1 MILTLQKDVVT
12 SDVSKKRVNVRKIVC
27 LEEALNKPYSKVIIE
42 LKDNYKIDE
51 IKNILSD
58 NGDTQIKFV
67 VYEKNK
73 KAHYALQN
81 NRKFDLKH
89 LKALKSKEYV
99 AKITV

>member
-12 SDVSKKRVNVRKIVC
+12 SDASKKRVNVRKIVS

-73 KAHYALQN
+73 KAHYSLQN

-89 LKALKSKEYV
+89 LKALKAKEYV
-99 AKITV
+99 SKITV

>member
-12 SDVSKKRVNVRKIVC
+12 SDASKKRVNVRKIVS

-58 NGDTQIKFV
+58 NGDTQIKFI

-89 LKALKSKEYV
+89 LKALKAKEYV

>member
-1 MILTLQKDVVT
+1 M
-12 SDVSKKRVNVRKIVC
+12 
-27 LEEALNKPYSKVIIE
+27 IIE

-73 KAHYALQN
+73 KAHYSLQN

-89 LKALKSKEYV
+89 LKALKAKEYV
-99 AKITV
+99 SKITV